1 MGTLYVVAT
10 PIGNLSD
17 ISPRALETLAR
28 VAIIACED
36 TRTSKTLLARH
47 RINTRTVS
55 LHQHNEEASGGQ
67 LIERLRAGDDIAL
80 ISDAGTPGVSD
91 PGARFVALAR
101 REQIPVI
108 AVPGANAAIAA
119 WSISGFTDD
128 RFLFAGF
135 LPSAPAARRSALRA
149 LPDLVCVI
157 LYEAPHRVLETVADL
172 AERYDGAREI
182 VICRELTKKF
192 EESARM
198 RLDEAGGW
206 LAGAAHRTQGEFVL
220 VLGPGS
226 APQTPGLA
234 EGLRVLEI
242 LSPVLAPGEA
252 AAAAAKIT
260 GAPRREL
267 YAAALRQAQER
278 GHAK

>member
-1 MGTLYVVAT
+1 MGNLYVVAT

-17 ISPRALETLAR
+17 ISARALETLGR
-28 VAIIACED
+28 VAVIACED

-47 RINTRTVS
+47 GITTRTVS
-55 LHQHNEEASGGQ
+55 LHRHNEESSAVQ
-67 LIERLRAGDDIAL
+67 LIDRLRAGEDVAL

-91 PGARFVALAR
+91 PGARLVSLAR
-101 REQIPVI
+101 REGIPVI
-108 AVPGANAAIAA
+108 PVPGANAAIAA
-119 WSISGFTDD
+119 WSVSGFTDD

-135 LPSAPAARRSALRA
+135 LPSAPTARRNALRA
-149 LPDLVCVI
+149 LPDLVCLV
-157 LYEAPHRVLETVADL
+157 LYEAPHRVHETVADL
-172 AERYDGAREI
+172 AQRYGGAREI

-198 RLDEAGGW
+198 RLDEAGAW
-206 LAGAAHRTQGEFVL
+206 LAGAAHRAQGEFVL
-220 VLGPGS
+220 VLGPGE
-226 APQTPGLA
+226 APATPGLA

-252 AAAAAKIT
+252 AAAAARIT

-267 YAAALRQAQER
+267 YAAALREAQAR
-278 GHAK
+278 GAAK